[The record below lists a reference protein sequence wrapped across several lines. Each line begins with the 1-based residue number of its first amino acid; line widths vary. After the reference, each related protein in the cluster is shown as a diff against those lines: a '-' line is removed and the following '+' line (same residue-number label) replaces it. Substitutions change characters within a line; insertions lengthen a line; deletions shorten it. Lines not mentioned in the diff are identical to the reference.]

1 MLTLTLTF
9 LQRTRP
15 ETSSEVTLTEEGEI
29 AHKEDLT
36 EPNWFQEIDGDEERG
51 SMADIDGVG

>member
-1 MLTLTLTF
+1 M
-9 LQRTRP
+9 QRTRP